1 MDCGKIILSHTCKL
15 LREFRGV
22 AVNRDVQ
29 MCILFSVSARFQEQV
44 IYLLAGMS
52 VLLTFTWNCPLCSDN
67 LRWGCWFAYIVVINN
82 KINPGS
88 YPGIVKLK
96 IYFEE
101 IHGSFKK
108 KLSES
113 TRKS

>member
-1 MDCGKIILSHTCKL
+1 MILSHTCKL

-29 MCILFSVSARFQEQV
+29 MFSVSALFQEQV

-101 IHGSFKK
+101 IHGSFQK